1 MHLNLAC
8 VAAVRRT
15 IRTRAGLFEFRDV
28 GSWPLA
34 AAVPRTT
41 LGRTGLQVTRLGIGG
56 AYAKTPEEIS
66 AALDAGVN
74 YIDTAR
80 AYGEDEGLVAK
91 AIAGRDRNSFVLSSK
106 TPERTAA
113 GARKDLAT
121 SLRTLGVA
129 YLDVYHVHCVGGQPG
144 DPDGQGQKDLDEALG
159 PGGAL
164 SPGR

>member
-1 MHLNLAC
+1 LNSRP
-8 VAAVRRT
+8 RRT
-15 IRTRAGLFEFRDV
+15 TRRRVPSYSAMSAAGCSL
-28 GSWPLA
+28 
-34 AAVPRTT
+34 PRTT